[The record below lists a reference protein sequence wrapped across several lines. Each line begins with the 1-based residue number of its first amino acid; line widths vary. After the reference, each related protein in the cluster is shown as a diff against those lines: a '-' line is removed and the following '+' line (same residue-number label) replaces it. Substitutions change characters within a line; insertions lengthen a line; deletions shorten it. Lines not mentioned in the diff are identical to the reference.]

1 MKYYYEDEV
10 LSYQKELEEEYESMM
25 YSNKLTPETNIVHAE
40 STETYLRKKQAKEN
54 KNEKK

>member
-10 LSYQKELEEEYESMM
+10 LSYQKELEEESMM

-40 STETYLRKKQAKEN
+40 STETYLREKQAKEN